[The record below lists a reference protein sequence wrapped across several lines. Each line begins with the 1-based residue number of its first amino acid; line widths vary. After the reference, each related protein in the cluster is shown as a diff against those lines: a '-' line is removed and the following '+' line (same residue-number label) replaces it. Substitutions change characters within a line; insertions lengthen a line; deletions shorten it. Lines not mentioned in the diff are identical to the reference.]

1 MKEMSQDKPRRT
13 FTPEFKLNIVKEANA
28 DQSSISAIAH
38 KYDLNANQVFRWCH
52 EVKQNKVRWVR
63 IVAAEQALSKLP
75 APTPTFLPVSV
86 NQQTVAHQSVPVT
99 PAILTFELANGH
111 RVQLHQDNPQL
122 LKQLLVVML

>member
-63 IVAAEQALSKLP
+63 IVAAEQVSKSADCCSP
-75 APTPTFLPVSV
+75 KRTSNTGNTHIRIGEWS
-86 NQQTVAHQSVPVT
+86 SG
-99 PAILTFELANGH
+99 AITS
-111 RVQLHQDNPQL
+111 R
-122 LKQLLVVML
+122 